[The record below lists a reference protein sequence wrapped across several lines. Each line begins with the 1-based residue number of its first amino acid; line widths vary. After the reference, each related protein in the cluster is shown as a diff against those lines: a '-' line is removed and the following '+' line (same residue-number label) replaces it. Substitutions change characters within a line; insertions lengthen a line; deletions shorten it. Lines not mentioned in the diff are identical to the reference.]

1 MKITNPIRIVL
12 VDNHN
17 LTRNS
22 LRNLLEAN
30 PNFQIVADYEDGPA
44 AIRETIQHSSEMD
57 IMLVDISMTPLNG
70 FKVTERLLQKIPAL
84 KIIGLSLNNE
94 PLYAQ
99 KMLALGARGYITK
112 TSPIEE
118 INQIITDVF
127 DGRICICEEIRK
139 QMPPEI

>member
-17 LTRNS
+17 LTRSS
-22 LRNLLEAN
+22 LRTFLEAN
-30 PNFQIVADYEDGPA
+30 PLFKIVADYADGPT
-44 AIRETIQHSSEMD
+44 AISETLRHSNEID
-57 IMLVDISMTPLNG
+57 ILLVDISMAPLNG
-70 FKVTERLLQKIPAL
+70 FKVTERLLKKIPAL
-84 KIIGLSLNNE
+84 KIIGVSLNNE

-99 KMLALGARGYITK
+99 KMLAIGARGYITK

-127 DGRICICEEIRK
+127 AGHICICEEIRL

>member
-1 MKITNPIRIVL
+1 MTTNPIRIVL

-22 LRNLLEAN
+22 LRKLLEAN
-30 PNFQIVADYEDGPA
+30 PHFQVVADYADGPT
-44 AIRETIQHSSEMD
+44 AISKTIQYSAEID

-70 FKVTERLLQKIPAL
+70 FKVTEQVLQKIPAL
-84 KIIGLSLNNE
+84 KIIGVSLNNE

-99 KMLALGARGYITK
+99 KMLAIGARGYITK

-139 QMPPEI
+139 QMPPKI